1 MQAAMTDDLFFTD
14 ILTTAVEGG
23 IDHWASTRRHELGD
37 AGYRRLEVNDH
48 DGELEWQLLD
58 VTVVARGVD
67 LILQDG
73 QTLLAD
79 RFAGML
85 RVARAAGNS
94 SFIDAELADYI
105 VQVGLFGEVV
115 FN

>member
-1 MQAAMTDDLFFTD
+1 MTDDIFLTD

-23 IDHWASTRRHELGD
+23 IDHWANARRHELGD

-58 VTVVARGVD
+58 AAVVARGVA

-73 QTLLAD
+73 QTVLAD
-79 RFAGML
+79 HWAAML
-85 RVARAAGNS
+85 REARAAGNS
-94 SFIDAELADYI
+94 RLIDAELADYI

>member
-1 MQAAMTDDLFFTD
+1 MTDDAFFTD

-23 IDHWASTRRHELGD
+23 IDHWASARRHELSD
-37 AGYRRLEVNDH
+37 AGYRRVEVNDH

-58 VTVVARGVD
+58 AAVVARGVA

-73 QTLLAD
+73 QTVLDAHW
-79 RFAGML
+79 AAML
-85 RVARAAGNS
+85 REARAANNS
-94 SFIDAELADYI
+94 SLIDAELADYI